1 MTHNQAD
8 EEAAVVADA
17 GGADHLTPI
26 EAIMWRAGHDD
37 SLRMTVGTLLV
48 LDQRPSGD
56 ALVDRL
62 SAAARQAPRLRRRPG
77 DRAGTW
83 AAPAWIEDAVFDA
96 RDHLRVLPL
105 GAPAGRRQLLDL
117 LALIETTPF
126 ERGRSPWD
134 VTVVDGFEGG
144 KAALYLRAHHVL
156 TDGIGGTS
164 LLRALVDRNG
174 SPCSA
179 DRPAAAS
186 PPPRLDLSTVAAAV
200 KDMAA
205 ALNTDPVGTVLR
217 TLQRALD
224 TAGSVSRQVLVPGGA
239 LSSLPPSRS
248 MTSRFEVLSIPR
260 ARSAALALGGS
271 RNDLLVAST
280 ALALASY
287 QRRLGLAGSD
297 FRVATPASRHRD
309 TASGGNWF
317 APTRVDV
324 PGPGPS
330 PAAHFGIVAE
340 RLAQARREPAVAL
353 APAIAAAVSRLP
365 DQMLLPALRGQAATV
380 DFAATAFP
388 GLRGLHSIAGA
399 RIEESYPFGPRL
411 GRALNLSGF
420 GHGDRLDVGI
430 SLDHVAIAEPDVLL
444 ECLHD
449 AFERLAR

>member
-1 MTHNQAD
+1 VATRNPAD
-8 EEAAVVADA
+8 VAPVADT
-17 GGADHLTPI
+17 DEHLTPI

-37 SLRMTVGTLLV
+37 TLRMTVGTLLIV
-48 LDQRPSGD
+48 DERPSAD
-56 ALVDRL
+56 ALVERL
-62 SAAARQAPRLRRRPG
+62 AAAARHAPRLRRRPG

-83 AAPAWIEDAVFDA
+83 AAPAWIEAADFEAS
-96 RDHLRVLPL
+96 DHLRVVPL
-105 GAPAGRRQLLDL
+105 GAPGGRRELLDL
-117 LALIETTPF
+117 LALVESTPF
-126 ERGRSPWD
+126 EPRRSPWD
-134 VTVVDGFEGG
+134 VTVVDGFEGC
-144 KAALYLRAHHVL
+144 KAAVYLRAHHVL

-164 LLRALVDRNG
+164 LLRAIVDTNG
-174 SPCSA
+174 SQY
-179 DRPAAAS
+179 PAERSTVAS
-186 PPPRLDLSTVAAAV
+186 PPPRLDVSSVAAAV
-200 KDMAA
+200 KDMAT
-205 ALNTDPVGTVLR
+205 ALNMDPVGTVLR
-217 TLQRALD
+217 SVQRALD
-224 TAGSVSRQVLVPGGA
+224 TAGSLSRQVLVSGGA

-260 ARSAALALGGS
+260 ARPAALALGGS
-271 RNDLLVAST
+271 RNDLLVAS
-280 ALALASY
+280 AAVALASY
-287 QRRLGLAGSD
+287 QRRLGLPGSD

-309 TASGGNWF
+309 GSSGGNWF

-380 DFAATAFP
+380 DFSATAFP
-388 GLRGLHSIAGA
+388 GLRGPHSIAGA

-411 GRALNLSGF
+411 GRPLNLTGF

-430 SLDHVAIAEPDVLL
+430 SLDHVAIAEPDLLL

-449 AFERLAR
+449 AFEQLAR